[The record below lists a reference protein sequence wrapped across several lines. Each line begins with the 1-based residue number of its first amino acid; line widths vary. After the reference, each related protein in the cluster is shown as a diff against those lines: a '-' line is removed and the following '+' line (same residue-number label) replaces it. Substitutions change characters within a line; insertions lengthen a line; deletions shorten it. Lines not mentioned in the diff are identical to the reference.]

1 MSPSDD
7 LSLDEMGEGV
17 LLNTEWQLLERG
29 FQTGG
34 GGQGKLQSQSLLSGA
49 LPPAVKITHRPS
61 GPRDTPDPGHLGLS
75 IPGEVTSQAVGT
87 LNLHTSDRKI
97 SNTPYENNYRMGLI
111 KERVR
116 TS

>member
-1 MSPSDD
+1 M
-7 LSLDEMGEGV
+7 DEIGEGV
-17 LLNTEWQLLERG
+17 LLNTEWRLLERG
-29 FQTGG
+29 SRPWGD
-34 GGQGKLQSQSLLSGA
+34 QGKLQSQSSLSRA
-49 LPPAVKITHRPS
+49 LTPAVKITHRP
-61 GPRDTPDPGHLGLS
+61 PVPGHLGLS